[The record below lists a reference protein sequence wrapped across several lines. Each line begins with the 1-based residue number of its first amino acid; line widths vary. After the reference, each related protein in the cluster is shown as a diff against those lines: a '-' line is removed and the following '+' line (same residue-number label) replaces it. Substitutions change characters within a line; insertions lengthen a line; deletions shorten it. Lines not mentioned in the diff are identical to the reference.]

1 MFGNIIF
8 LKNEQL
14 AIRGRGRPPHQE
26 LYHRLSVQ
34 IREVRDRMG
43 GLPRPV
49 EANAVW
55 KGIWHREVHHSTAI
69 EDNTLIQ
76 REVERLLE
84 EGLAVG
90 NRSLREYLEVKGYAD
105 AAEWVY
111 GQVAPSGHART
122 GPLITLAD
130 VRTIHHKAM
139 APVWEVVPH
148 PEATDRE
155 RPGAYREHEIRP
167 FPDGMT
173 SPSWPFVPG
182 EMTVWAEEANSLDPD
197 TVNFPEHLAALHC
210 RFEQIHPFLDGN
222 GRAGRLVLNLILVRL
237 GYPPAIIYKR
247 DRYIRALRRADAG
260 EPGTLAALITRAI
273 LDTLYQHVIPAV
285 AGPARLVPLAALA
298 TPDLKAPAL
307 RAAATRGRLQATRG
321 PDGRW
326 RSSRVWVEEYRAS
339 RWTRPRSLADGPI
352 RSARLDDRQ

>member
-1 MFGNIIF
+1 
-8 LKNEQL
+8 
-14 AIRGRGRPPHQE
+14 
-26 LYHRLSVQ
+26 
-34 IREVRDRMG
+34 MG

-69 EDNTLIQ
+69 EDNTLVQ
-76 REVERLLE
+76 REVEQLLE

-90 NRSLREYLEVKGYAD
+90 NRTLREYLEVKGYAD

-111 GQVAPSGHART
+111 GQVAPSAGHPRT

-130 VRTIHHKAM
+130 VRMIHQKAM
-139 APVWEVVPH
+139 APVWEVIPH
-148 PEATDRE
+148 PDATDRE

-173 SPSWPFVPG
+173 PPSWPFVPG
-182 EMTVWAEEANSLDPD
+182 EMAAWAEEANSLDTD
-197 TVNFPEHLAALHC
+197 AVAFPEQLAALHC

-247 DRYIRALRRADAG
+247 DRDRYLRAVRRADAG

-307 RAAATRGRLQATRG
+307 RAAAARGRLQATRG
-321 PDGRW
+321 PDGQW
-326 RSSRVWVEEYRAS
+326 RSSRVWVEEYKAS
-339 RWTRPRSLADGPI
+339 RWVRT
-352 RSARLDDRQ
+352 